1 MKEAYI
7 ALGSNIPPK
16 ADYLEKSISRLEAQ
30 GDIEVLQASPIY
42 ETVPVG
48 YTEQSDFLNMV
59 AHIQTSL
66 SAFKL
71 LEVCQEIEQELGRER
86 TIKWGP
92 RTIDLDILL
101 YNQEN
106 IETEQLVIPHP
117 RLHERAFVLVPM
129 AELAP
134 NLIVPVINKS
144 VSDLLAALAAEE
156 KEGIAKWKPKN
167 GVNE

>member
-16 ADYLEKSISRLEAQ
+16 ANYLEQSLKLLHEHE
-30 GDIEVLQASPIY
+30 DVEVLQASPIY

-59 AHIQTSL
+59 AHIRTSL
-66 SAFKL
+66 TAFSL
-71 LEVCQEIEQELGRER
+71 LEVCQGIERDLGRER

-106 IETEQLVIPHP
+106 IETEELVVPHP
-117 RLHERAFVLVPM
+117 RLQERGFVLVPL

-134 NLIVPVINKS
+134 NLIVPVIGES
-144 VSDLLAALAAEE
+144 VSDLLAALADDE
-156 KEGIAKWKPKN
+156 KEGIAKWKPQN